1 MSFLLSLA
9 LFSLV
14 MGLRYTLPP
23 RHPPN
28 PRDLGLE
35 APDKME
41 DLKMESVVSSRTRS

>member
-9 LFSLV
+9 LFPGDGVAIYSP
-14 MGLRYTLPP
+14 TPPLPP
-23 RHPPN
+23 P

-41 DLKMESVVSSRTRS
+41 DLKMESVVSSRTHS